1 MQQVI
6 NPFDQSVVGEVQYDT
21 LDTIK
26 AKIATAKAFI
36 PAEATDD
43 LEERL
48 EAMARFRTRFQ
59 DDIEK
64 AASLLASQTGKPVSQ
79 ARGEI
84 QASDARIAYFMEQ
97 VPALIQ
103 ATTVTEGATQ
113 EEKSYQPLGVVA
125 NISAWNYPFF
135 IGLNVIV
142 PALLAGNAV
151 LYKASEFC
159 PLTAELIAEQLWDSG
174 FSRDQFILV
183 QGGGKEGQ
191 MLLEQD
197 INGVFF
203 TGSSATG
210 TAIAKQ
216 MAGRMVKVQM
226 ELGGKDP
233 SYVTEN
239 VDVKAVAQGLADGAF
254 YNAGQSC
261 CAVERIYVHQSIA
274 EEFISHFKAEVECFK
289 FGDPQDDSTYLGP
302 LTRAAQIEVL
312 QAQVQDAVEKG
323 ATVICG
329 GEADARTGFFQPTVL
344 THVNHGMSVMQE
356 ESFGPIIGIMTV
368 ESDEEAQRLM
378 ADTEYGLTAG
388 VFCQD
393 QQRARDILKP
403 LKTGTAYINVCD
415 RVSPY
420 VPWTG
425 RKQSGLGSTLGHEG
439 VFAFVHPRSWQIR

>member
-1 MQQVI
+1 
-6 NPFDQSVVGEVQYDT
+6 
-21 LDTIK
+21 
-26 AKIATAKAFI
+26 
-36 PAEATDD
+36 
-43 LEERL
+43 
-48 EAMARFRTRFQ
+48 
-59 DDIEK
+59 
-64 AASLLASQTGKPVSQ
+64 
-79 ARGEI
+79 
-84 QASDARIAYFMEQ
+84 
-97 VPALIQ
+97 
-103 ATTVTEGATQ
+103 
-113 EEKSYQPLGVVA
+113 
-125 NISAWNYPFF
+125 
-135 IGLNVIV
+135 
-142 PALLAGNAV
+142 
-151 LYKASEFC
+151 
-159 PLTAELIAEQLWDSG
+159 
-174 FSRDQFILV
+174 
-183 QGGGKEGQ
+183 
-191 MLLEQD
+191 
-197 INGVFF
+197 
-203 TGSSATG
+203 
-210 TAIAKQ
+210 
-216 MAGRMVKVQM
+216 
-226 ELGGKDP
+226 
-233 SYVTEN
+233 
-239 VDVKAVAQGLADGAF
+239 
-254 YNAGQSC
+254 QSC